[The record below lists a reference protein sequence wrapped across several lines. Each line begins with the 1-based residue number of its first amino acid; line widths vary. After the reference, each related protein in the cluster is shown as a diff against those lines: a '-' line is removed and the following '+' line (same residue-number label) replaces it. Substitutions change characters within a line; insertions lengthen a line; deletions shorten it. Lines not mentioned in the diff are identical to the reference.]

1 MSPRS
6 FARTQE
12 TWPLFDAPLRAP
24 PLTVRAQ
31 SLPPQN
37 PSSVRN
43 PYPTTGSAIRFT
55 DFISAFT
62 SSALP
67 PGAAPALPAFPQSP
81 PIGFAAEQSSKGLDL
96 QIIIPGAALKGI
108 GDYVKQL
115 SGPKAPPRAQRA
127 APPQIEKILPVRS
140 EPK

>member
-43 PYPTTGSAIRFT
+43 PYPTTGSAIQVYVLSWRGTNEWTAGNESLDKPRF
-55 DFISAFT
+55 A
-62 SSALP
+62 
-67 PGAAPALPAFPQSP
+67 
-81 PIGFAAEQSSKGLDL
+81 
-96 QIIIPGAALKGI
+96 
-108 GDYVKQL
+108 
-115 SGPKAPPRAQRA
+115 RR
-127 APPQIEKILPVRS
+127 
-140 EPK
+140 